1 MSNTIA
7 AIATPLA
14 QGGVSMIRISGD
26 DAIEVA
32 DKVFKS
38 ISGKKLSSL
47 EGYRALYGGVYNSN
61 NEQIDDGVAL
71 VYRAPKSYTGEDV
84 VEISCHGG
92 IYITREILR
101 IIIENGARLA
111 QAGEFSKRAF
121 LNGKMSLTQAEAVM
135 DLIQSHNSQALKSAR
150 AQMDGALFKKI
161 ESIKADLLN
170 IAGHLAAWVD
180 YPEEDIEVI
189 EQENLKNSLQ
199 KAEDVVSELIKTFDK
214 GKIFKEGVETAIVGK
229 PNVGKSTL
237 MNMLA
242 GCEKSIVTDI
252 AGTTRDVVEE
262 CVNIGN
268 AILRLADT
276 AGIRETEDVVEK
288 YGVQLALKRIETA
301 GLVLAVFDNSR
312 ELSNEDNTIID
323 SIVEKEIPSIAI
335 INKVD
340 LQKGIDEDYIKSKF
354 DKVVY
359 TSKDN
364 ENSLKELSDA
374 IDEVLGV
381 MSIDTSSG
389 MIANERQRVCA
400 LDAHKYIVEA
410 KETLDMGYTLDA
422 VTVSI
427 EYALEA
433 LLELTGERVTESI
446 VNQVFHNFCVGK

>member
-1 MSNTIA
+1 MSNTIV

-26 DAIEVA
+26 SSIEIA

-38 ISGKKLSSL
+38 ISGKKLESL
-47 EGYRALYGGVYNSN
+47 EGYRALYGGIYNQN

-71 VYRAPKSYTGEDV
+71 VYRAPRSYTGEDV

-92 IYITREILR
+92 VYITREVLR
-101 IIIENGARLA
+101 IIVEHGAKLA
-111 QAGEFSKRAF
+111 SAGEFSKRAF

-135 DLIQSHNSQALKSAR
+135 DLIQSHNTQALKSAR
-150 AQMDGALFKKI
+150 AQMDGALFKRI
-161 ESIKADLLN
+161 ESIKTDLLN
-170 IAGHLAAWVD
+170 IVAHLSAWVD

-189 EQENLKNSLQ
+189 EKDNIKNALKQAQN
-199 KAEDVVSELIKTFDK
+199 VVSELIKTFDK
-214 GKIFKEGVETAIVGK
+214 GKIFKEGVQTVIVGK

-268 AILRLADT
+268 AVLRLADT
-276 AGIRETEDVVEK
+276 AGIRETDDIVEK
-288 YGVQLALKRIETA
+288 YGVELALKRIETA
-301 GLVLAVFDNSR
+301 GLVLAVFDNSM
-312 ELSNEDNTIID
+312 ELSNEDNKIID
-323 SIVEKEIPSIAI
+323 SIIKRDIPAIAI
-335 INKVD
+335 INKTD
-340 LQKGIDEDYIKSKF
+340 LTKAIDEKYIKSKF

-359 TSKDN
+359 TSKED
-364 ENSLKELSDA
+364 ENVLKELSNA
-374 IDEVLGV
+374 IDDVLGV
-381 MSIDTSSG
+381 MLIDTSSG
-389 MIANERQRVCA
+389 MIANERQRECA
-400 LDAHKYIVEA
+400 LNAHKYIIEA
-410 KETLDMGYTLDA
+410 YDTLNIGYTLDA

-427 EYALEA
+427 EYALES
-433 LLELTGERVTESI
+433 LLELTGERVTESV